1 MNTKSLFQ
9 RSRLAD
15 YALLIVLL
23 STLLSTAQAQTE
35 SVRER
40 ELFTVVE
47 QPPEFVGGMKAYESF
62 MKTKVRQLKD
72 TASRKLTGKVF
83 VSFTVTDQG
92 AIDEAMALNR
102 QGSAEATEAVRLV
115 QSMPAWN
122 PGKQAGRAVNVK
134 YNLPINFS
142 ER

>member
-1 MNTKSLFQ
+1 MNTKSLFH
-9 RSRLAD
+9 RSHLTA
-15 YALLIVLL
+15 YVLLPVLL
-23 STLLSTAQAQTE
+23 STLLVPAQAQTE
-35 SVRER
+35 SARQR

-62 MKTKVRQLKD
+62 MKAKVRQVKD
-72 TASRKLTGKVF
+72 TSSRKLTGKVF

-92 AIDEAMALNR
+92 AIEEAMALNR
-102 QGSAEATEAVRLV
+102 QGSSEATEAVRLV

-122 PGKQAGRAVNVK
+122 PGKQAGHAVNVK

-142 ER
+142 EH

>member
-1 MNTKSLFQ
+1 MNTKSLFH
-9 RSRLAD
+9 RSRLAA
-15 YALLIVLL
+15 YALLTVLL
-23 STLLSTAQAQTE
+23 STLLGPAQAQTE
-35 SVRER
+35 SARER

-62 MKTKVRQLKD
+62 MKAKVRQVQD
-72 TASRKLTGKVF
+72 TSSRKLTGKVF
-83 VSFTVTDQG
+83 VSFIVTDQG

-102 QGSAEATEAVRLV
+102 QGTTEAAEAIRLV
-115 QSMPAWN
+115 QSMPVWN

>member
-1 MNTKSLFQ
+1 MNTNSIFH
-9 RSRLAD
+9 RSHLAA
-15 YALLIVLL
+15 YALLTVLL
-23 STLLSTAQAQTE
+23 STLLSPAQAQTE
-35 SVRER
+35 SARER

-47 QPPEFVGGMKAYESF
+47 QPPEFVGGMKAYESY
-62 MKTKVRQLKD
+62 MKDKVRQVKD
-72 TASRKLTGKVF
+72 TSSHKLTGKVF

-92 AIDEAMALNR
+92 AIEEPMALTR
-102 QGSAEATEAVRLV
+102 QGSSEATEAVRLV
-115 QSMPAWN
+115 QSMPAWK

>member
-1 MNTKSLFQ
+1 MNTTSLFH
-9 RSRLAD
+9 RSHLAA
-15 YALLIVLL
+15 YALLTILL
-23 STLLSTAQAQTE
+23 STGLSPTQAQTT

-62 MKTKVRQLKD
+62 MKAKVRQVRD
-72 TASRKLTGKVF
+72 TSSHKLTGKVF

-92 AIDEAMALNR
+92 AIEEAMALNR
-102 QGSAEATEAVRLV
+102 QGSLEATEAVRVV
-115 QSMPAWN
+115 QSMPTWN